1 MAKLREQAEVVRI
14 EITKRPVPVFEE
26 IWVISDV
33 DVGRSIDDIDY
44 DEFMEALSLLSM
56 EG

>member
-1 MAKLREQAEVVRI
+1 MAKVREEAEVVRI

-33 DVGRSIDDIDY
+33 DVGRSIDNLDY
-44 DEFMEALSLLSM
+44 DEFMEALALLSI